1 MSANSGVKKLRIAPW
16 GVWMEDGRINITTD
30 HGESCTCAER
40 ERERERERESAV
52 DVPVFIVRLLCI
64 TYTRSKPDA
73 SGLRHCSTCRFT
85 LVSGRY

>member
-16 GVWMEDGRINITTD
+16 GVWMEDGRININTD

-40 ERERERERESAV
+40 ERERVSTV

-64 TYTRSKPDA
+64 TDTHTHSKTGV
-73 SGLRHCSTCRFT
+73 SGLRHCSICRFT